1 MSTTEKQVR
10 EVEGVTFTL
19 SHDGNQWAAT
29 LDRDWRGVEVF
40 AIRDVK
46 WWIGFDDGGF
56 YFAPADATRF
66 SAAIAAAAKLA
77 TQLNDEAG
85 QQVTQ

>member
-10 EVEGVTFTL
+10 EVEGV
-19 SHDGNQWAAT
+19 
-29 LDRDWRGVEVF
+29 VF
-40 AIRDVK
+40 AKEPHTDSRWTTFAVA
-46 WWIGFDDGGF
+46 GVYVSHYGDGDGWVVG
-56 YFAPADATRF
+56 AHAVGGLPPADATRF

-85 QQVTQ
+85 QQVTKR

>member
-10 EVEGVTFTL
+10 EVEGVKFEQL
-19 SHDGNQWAAT
+19 RDDFWRAAGGIVCVSCAPDGKTWSVDCLELYGLPPAT
-29 LDRDWRGVEVF
+29 
-40 AIRDVK
+40 
-46 WWIGFDDGGF
+46 
-56 YFAPADATRF
+56 ATRL
-66 SAAIAAAAKLA
+66 AKALAAAAKLA